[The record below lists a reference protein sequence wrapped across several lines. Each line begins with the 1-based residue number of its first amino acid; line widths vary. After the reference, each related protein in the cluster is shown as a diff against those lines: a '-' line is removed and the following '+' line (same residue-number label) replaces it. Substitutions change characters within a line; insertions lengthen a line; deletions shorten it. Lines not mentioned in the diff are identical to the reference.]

1 MNFSGLML
9 RKTSSTS
16 PPSVKSSLLGERVG
30 EKDRKRGR
38 QAGGKREIRLHG
50 SSVDPA
56 LQSKMLPCKGLEVC
70 EALGLDLRALEPG
83 CNLSPFQVCACGSKD
98 SLSIKPSLLQ
108 LTILNLGA
116 LDQPLQCT
124 RMGLRRGVESLVFP

>member
-1 MNFSGLML
+1 M
-9 RKTSSTS
+9 
-16 PPSVKSSLLGERVG
+16 G

-38 QAGGKREIRLHG
+38 QAGRQGGKGDRAALFSAMKSG

-56 LQSKMLPCKGLEVC
+56 LQSKMLLCKGLEVC

-83 CNLSPFQVCACGSKD
+83 CNLSPFQVYACGSKD

-116 LDQPLQCT
+116 LNQPLQCT
-124 RMGLRRGVESLVFP
+124 RTGLRRGVESLVFP